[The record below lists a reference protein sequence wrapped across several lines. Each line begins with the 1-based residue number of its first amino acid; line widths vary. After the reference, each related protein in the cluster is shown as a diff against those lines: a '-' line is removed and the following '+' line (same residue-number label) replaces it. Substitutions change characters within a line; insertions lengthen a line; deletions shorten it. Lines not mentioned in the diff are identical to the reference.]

1 MKIIGF
7 NFTRVNMEKFSDDYK
22 DLKIKT
28 HIDIVD
34 VKQTKSEIIQTKDVL
49 FKIKFN
55 YNIEYEPKIAKISFS
70 GNLLFLV
77 DPKTAKSFTK
87 QWKNK
92 KFPEEHKIT
101 LFNVILKKTNLRSLQ
116 LEDELNLPL
125 HISLP
130 SLKESKKI
138 NPKI

>member
-7 NFTRVNMEKFSDDYK
+7 NFTKVNMEKFSDNYK
-22 DLKIKT
+22 GLKINT

-34 VKQTKSEIIQTKDVL
+34 VKQTKSEIIQTKEVL
-49 FKIKFN
+49 FEIKFN
-55 YNIEYEPKIAKISFS
+55 YNIDYEPKIANISFS
-70 GNLLFLV
+70 GRLLFLV
-77 DPKTAKSFTK
+77 DPKTAKSFLK
-87 QWKNK
+87 HWKDK
-92 KFPEEHKIT
+92 KFPEEHKIM

-130 SLKESKKI
+130 SLKA
-138 NPKI
+138 PKE

>member
-1 MKIIGF
+1 MKIVGF

-22 DLKIKT
+22 ELKINT

-34 VKQTKSEIIQTKDVL
+34 VKKTTSEIIQPKEVL
-49 FKIKFN
+49 FEIKFN
-55 YNIEYEPKIAKISFS
+55 YNIDYEPKIAQISFS
-70 GNLLFLV
+70 GLLLLLV
-77 DPKTAKSFTK
+77 DPKMAKSFLK
-87 QWKNK
+87 QWKDK

-101 LFNVILKKTNLRSLQ
+101 IFNVILKKANLRALQ

-130 SLKESKKI
+130 SLKK
-138 NPKI
+138 PKNQP

>member
-34 VKQTKSEIIQTKDVL
+34 VKQTKSEIIQTKEVL
-49 FKIKFN
+49 FEIKFN
-55 YNIEYEPKIAKISFS
+55 YSIVYEPKIAKISFS
-70 GNLLFLV
+70 GKLLFLV
-77 DPKTAKSFTK
+77 DPKTAKSFSK
-87 QWKNK
+87 QWKDK

-130 SLKESKKI
+130 SLKEEKK
-138 NPKI
+138 

>member
-1 MKIIGF
+1 
-7 NFTRVNMEKFSDDYK
+7 MEKFSDNYK
-22 DLKIKT
+22 GLKINT

-34 VKQTKSEIIQTKDVL
+34 VKQTKSEIIQTKEVL
-49 FKIKFN
+49 FEIKFN
-55 YNIEYEPKIAKISFS
+55 YNIDYEPKIANISFS
-70 GNLLFLV
+70 GRILFLV
-77 DPKTAKSFTK
+77 DPKTAKSFLK
-87 QWKNK
+87 QWKEK

-130 SLKESKKI
+130 SLKE
-138 NPKI
+138 PKE

>member
-7 NFTRVNMEKFSDDYK
+7 NFTRINMEKFSDDYK
-22 DLKIKT
+22 DLKIST

-34 VKQTKSEIIQTKDVL
+34 VKQTKSEIIQTKEVL
-49 FKIKFN
+49 FEIKFN
-55 YNIEYEPKIAKISFS
+55 YNIDYEPKIAKISFS

-77 DPKTAKSFTK
+77 DPKTAKSFVK
-87 QWKNK
+87 QWKDK

-130 SLKESKKI
+130 SLKE
-138 NPKI
+138 PKN

>member
-7 NFTRVNMEKFSDDYK
+7 NFTKVNMEKFSDNYK
-22 DLKIKT
+22 GLKINT

-34 VKQTKSEIIQTKDVL
+34 VKQTKSEIIQTKEVL
-49 FKIKFN
+49 FEIKFN
-55 YNIEYEPKIAKISFS
+55 YNIDYEPKIAKISFS
-70 GNLLFLV
+70 GHLLFLV
-77 DPKTAKSFTK
+77 DPKTAKSFLK

-92 KFPEEHKIT
+92 KFPDEHKVTI
-101 LFNVILKKTNLRSLQ
+101 FNVILKKTNLRSLQ

-130 SLKESKKI
+130 SLKEAK
-138 NPKI
+138 N

>member
-92 KFPEEHKIT
+92 KFPEEHKIM

-130 SLKESKKI
+130 SLKEPKK
-138 NPKI
+138 

>member
-1 MKIIGF
+1 
-7 NFTRVNMEKFSDDYK
+7 MEKFSDDYK
-22 DLKIKT
+22 DLKIST

-34 VKQTKSEIIQTKDVL
+34 VKQTKSEIIQTKEVL
-49 FKIKFN
+49 FEIKFN
-55 YNIEYEPKIAKISFS
+55 YNIDYEPKIAKISFS

-77 DPKTAKSFTK
+77 DPKTAKSFVK
-87 QWKNK
+87 QWKDK

-130 SLKESKKI
+130 SLKE
-138 NPKI
+138 PKN